1 MSGKQIKENVND
13 QHKNTVF
20 KDKNTANSSIQ
31 EESKIKSQ
39 ITIADLNDKFNAL
52 SAKFNLLLN
61 DITLMKNDNIL
72 LKNDYSQIKKDQDK
86 LKSRVEKLEKKFEA
100 LESLVIRN
108 NKNVD
113 LLANRDSLKTL
124 LLLFSVNLNVISIN
138 EIRKIS
144 KNSVTKTKFHSLV
157 VNILKKLKDS
167 LEPESS
173 LRRKDKDLK
182 EEITLSEEEKNKIKK
197 KFIFVECIYFIV
209 CSIDNII
216 HPKDEEDYSKVKNE
230 IESTFENYYIPKNEA
245 YKRNKEYYRKLKGKN
260 DYKGEFFIQYL
271 FNPNFENFSDV
282 KMAINYQEFKDYS
295 DKVIEEFNNLKT
307 GVDPLDLIKQ
317 LKWNYN

>member
-1 MSGKQIKENVND
+1 M
-13 QHKNTVF
+13 
-20 KDKNTANSSIQ
+20 
-31 EESKIKSQ
+31 
-39 ITIADLNDKFNAL
+39 
-52 SAKFNLLLN
+52 
-61 DITLMKNDNIL
+61 
-72 LKNDYSQIKKDQDK
+72 
-86 LKSRVEKLEKKFEA
+86 
-100 LESLVIRN
+100 
-108 NKNVD
+108 
-113 LLANRDSLKTL
+113 
-124 LLLFSVNLNVISIN
+124 
-138 EIRKIS
+138 
-144 KNSVTKTKFHSLV
+144 

-167 LEPESS
+167 LEQESS
-173 LRRKDKDLK
+173 LRKKDQDLK